1 MMYQV
6 VVQKIGVVYVE
17 ANSGLE
23 AMRKANLENEE
34 NVRWDRDF
42 EATDYEE
49 VGD

>member
-6 VVQKIGVVYVE
+6 VVQKTGVVYVE

-23 AMRKANLENEE
+23 AMRKANF
-34 NVRWDRDF
+34 VRDEDIAWDPDF